1 MKRRSFLFALALCLV
16 LSLLAPLTMTDAHA
30 ANGGNCGDNGSNVK
44 WSLDNSGQLY
54 IYGTGA
60 MEDYG
65 SGSDSGWSSLVLS
78 IKSIRVDEGVTHVA
92 DNAFNG
98 CYKATSAVLGDTV
111 TSIGSYAFY
120 GCSALAAVSIPSGVT
135 AIEPY
140 TFYGCSKLYTAT
152 LPSGL
157 TQIGDRAFFGCS
169 TLYNSSIPST
179 VVSIGESA
187 FEQCSKFTRI
197 SIPSGIQSI
206 GARAFSDTGL
216 MSVTLPEGL
225 TSVGDYAFFACT
237 ALRTATIRCE
247 GAEFGSSIFSGCTA
261 LTGVTLPEG
270 MTKLT
275 NNYFSGCTALKS
287 VTLPKTLTEIASYAF
302 SGCSGLERIEFPAS
316 LTSIGGNAFRNCSA
330 LKNILFWGRAPSI
343 TSNAFNG
350 VTATAKYLSNQT
362 TWTSAKRINYGGT
375 LTWVAQPVSGS
386 CGTSASWSWSPSTG
400 VLTISGS
407 GAMNDYDSE
416 VALPWAD
423 LRTHIT
429 GIEIKSGVKTIGKN
443 AFTGCRGA
451 TYVTI
456 PSTVTSIGESAF
468 NGCSSITKVTIPN
481 SVTSIGDKA
490 FYGCT
495 GVTELTLSNAVTS
508 IGESAF
514 SQSSIRELTIP
525 ASVTS
530 IGKYAFYGPSL
541 ESVTFQG
548 SAPTIEGSVFYYNN
562 EKTIAYYPFN
572 DASWT
577 KAIQTSFG
585 GNTAWVGVEN
595 GLCKGRCGDNM
606 FWTLNADHTVL
617 TFSGSGDWYP
627 LVERYREDGE
637 WCEDYTPGAWNAFS
651 GTVTSIVL
659 EPGVTIIPESAFR
672 NMDCVQSVSIPE
684 SMKEI
689 EQEAFSG
696 CDALASVTVP
706 NGVTSIGG
714 YAFQYCPA
722 LTTATLPD
730 SVTYLGPYAF
740 RNCSALTAISIPDG
754 VKQIYNYTFQGCTA
768 LETVHIGSGLTKIDL
783 LAFNRASAIT
793 RVEIEDL
800 AAWCNVTIASTVE
813 SSPLEQGAALYLNGE
828 LVTDLVI
835 PDGVTSVSAKTFEGC
850 TSLKSVTIPDSV
862 TAIGKSAF
870 DSCPNLET
878 VSIGDG
884 VKTIGETAFSFC
896 GNLQSISIGS
906 GVTSI
911 GHLAFE
917 SNKSLSRVELHDVS
931 AWCRVNFQEL
941 NYLNAGGDDIKSSNP
956 FYGGADLYLN
966 GAKVTNLAIPEDV
979 TSIGSRAF
987 LRCGS
992 LESVTI
998 PAGVT
1003 SIGSNA
1009 FYECANLSAVNLTEG
1024 LKRIEENA
1032 FYHCSKLGVV
1042 TLPEGMQSV
1051 GQYAF
1056 SGCAENLRVNMP
1068 KTLPSFG
1075 YDAFRC
1081 QGSTQV
1087 NITDLPAWYAA
1098 SFATSPFA
1106 NSGYSLYLNGQPVTD
1121 LVIPDGVASI
1131 GKRVFYRCANL
1142 QTVTLPAS
1150 LTKIDEYAFGGCT
1163 QLNRIRFL
1171 GNAPASIHQYA
1182 FNSVTATAEYPA
1194 VDATWTTAKR
1204 QNYGGT
1210 LTWSEHYDYTG
1221 TCGTN
1226 LKWGLDEAGTLVI
1239 YGTGSMDN
1247 YYLGYAGTRVNPPWY
1262 AYKDNIRSVVVRSGA
1277 KSIGNYAFYM
1287 CPVLK
1292 SLKIENASLSIGDLA
1307 FSGSAISMIDFG
1319 NGSIVLGAGAFYD
1332 CDKIKTLTLGSKI
1345 SFAQPSNMHFSY
1357 CDGLESITIRCAE
1370 LPANVIHTCGSLS
1383 QVTLEGVK
1391 SIGAYNFENCPALKT
1406 ITIPASVT
1414 KLSNGLFLR
1423 SGLTDVY
1430 IQGQDVEFTYEV
1442 LPAGVTVH
1450 APECSTAHAYVINN
1464 QKQYNYS
1471 FAALEG
1477 DTSKHVYGD
1486 PVWTWNED
1494 HTEATAAFSCSAR
1507 NDDTQVIDAVI
1518 TSETTAPTCTEDGYV
1533 TATATVSF
1541 EGQTFTDVQTL
1552 PGESATG
1559 HHFGGDPEWIW
1570 SEDLSSVTVNFHCA
1584 DCDAV
1589 DAAET
1594 EYLDYGREEPTHVKD
1609 GSIYAT
1615 VVAVYQDEEY
1625 TEYKEIPLPAL
1636 GHSYGDPVWTWSE
1649 DHSEAKAT
1657 FTCDCGDVCT
1667 LNGSITH
1674 EDAPAT
1680 HFETGLRTFTA
1691 SVTLDDVTYTDE
1703 ATAVLPLT
1711 PHVYEAAWTWSEDLS
1726 TASAVLTCTYGD
1738 DTRTL
1743 DAVVR
1748 TERINPTSEADGAD
1762 VYTASVTCG
1771 GEEFT
1776 DEQRVT
1782 IHFWNAPEWT
1792 WSEDF
1797 SSAQAKFTCANC
1809 GETVTLDAAVTSETT
1824 EPTHVTDGA
1833 TVYTAS
1839 AALDGATYT
1848 DAQSVTLPALGHEW
1862 GAPDWTWSPDG
1873 SAAQLTLRCT
1883 GCDAEVALDAT
1894 VTQSKRT
1901 EPTCTEDGSVR
1912 FVASVRYEGTRY
1924 TDNFVLTL
1932 PALGHSWSDPVWTW
1946 SEDDATAD
1954 AAFTCANCGETQ
1966 TISAAV
1972 TSQTTEPT
1980 HEADGETVYTAS
1992 VEHDGETFTDA
2003 QSVVLP
2009 ALGHEWGTPD
2019 WTWAPDGSAAE
2030 LTLRC
2035 TGGDKE
2041 VTLDATVTQTKR
2053 TEPTCTED
2061 GSVKLIASVRYD
2073 GERYTDTYIL
2083 VLPALGHVTEVHGA
2097 KDATCTEPG
2106 LTGDEVCTVCGE
2118 TVRHSEEIPALGHDY
2133 RSVVTEPTCTEQGFT
2148 THTCA
2153 RCGDTYVDSYVDA
2166 AHKTELRG
2174 AKDAT
2179 CTEPGYTGDEVCTV
2193 CGETVRAG
2201 EEIPALGH
2209 DYEFVVT
2216 APTCT
2221 EQGFTTHTCKR
2232 CGESFVDTYTPLTE
2246 HSWDEGSVTLEPTE
2260 TAEGVRTFTCTVCGA
2275 TKTEAIPVLEP
2286 TQTNP
2291 FTDVPEGKFYH
2302 DPVLWAISQ
2311 DPQITTGVTDTT
2323 FMPDRICTRAHV
2335 VTFLWRANGCPEPAN
2350 LTNTFKDVPNG
2361 KYYTKAVLWA
2371 AETGI
2376 TTGYSD
2382 GTFRPDAECT
2392 RGQVVTFLWRAKG
2405 MPTPTKTDNPF
2416 ADVPAGKYY
2425 TTAILWA
2432 LENNITKGRT
2442 ATTFGPD
2449 DACTRGHVVTFLYR
2463 AYA

>member
-1 MKRRSFLFALALCLV
+1 MKRRSFLFALALCLM

-30 ANGGNCGDNGSNVK
+30 EYGHCGANGSDVT
-44 WSLDNSGQLY
+44 WSLSGGTLS
-54 IYGTGA
+54 ISGTGA
-60 MEDYG
+60 MADY
-65 SGSDSGWSSLVLS
+65 DNVTAPWYSSRSSVKT
-78 IKSIRVDEGVTHVA
+78 ITVYNGVTHVGSHAFESCYNATYA
-92 DNAFNG
+92 DIG
-98 CYKATSAVLGDTV
+98 STV
-111 TSIGSYAFY
+111 TSIGAEAFY
-120 GCSALAAVSIPSGVT
+120 GCQSMTTVSIHGDMTVIEPGTFDGCYKLKTARIPAGVT
-135 AIEPY
+135 
-140 TFYGCSKLYTAT
+140 T
-152 LPSGL
+152 
-157 TQIGDRAFFGCS
+157 IGDRAFAGCNVWS
-169 TLYNSSIPST
+169 GTIPST
-179 VVSIGESA
+179 VTSIGESA
-187 FEQCSKFTRI
+187 FSNCHALT
-197 SIPSGIQSI
+197 
-206 GARAFSDTGL
+206 
-216 MSVTLPEGL
+216 SVTLQENV
-225 TSVGDYAFFACT
+225 TSVGNSAFYDCT
-237 ALRTATIRCE
+237 ALKTVEILCPDAAFGTSVFGFCTALTSLTLPDGMTKISESCFE
-247 GAEFGSSIFSGCTA
+247 GCSSLSSVKLPNTLTQIDLAAFRSCTA
-261 LTGVTLPEG
+261 LTGIEFPAG
-270 MTKLT
+270 LT
-275 NNYFSGCTALKS
+275 ILNNYTFSGCTALKKI
-287 VTLPKTLTEIASYAF
+287 V
-302 SGCSGLERIEFPAS
+302 
-316 LTSIGGNAFRNCSA
+316 
-330 LKNILFWGRAPSI
+330 FWGKAPTI
-343 TSNAFNG
+343 GSNAFLG
-350 VTATAKYLSNQT
+350 VTSTARYLSSQT
-362 TWTSAKRINYGGT
+362 TWTSAKRVNYGGK
-375 LTWVAQPVSGS
+375 LTWAALTVSGK

-407 GAMNDYDSE
+407 GAMNDYDSAA
-416 VALPWAD
+416 ALPWEI
-423 LRTHIT
+423 LRTQIT

-443 AFTGCRGA
+443 AFTGCSSA
-451 TYVTI
+451 AYVTI

-481 SVTSIGDKA
+481 SVTSIGNSA
-490 FYGCT
+490 FSGCT
-495 GVTELTLSNAVTS
+495 GVTELTLSNTLTS

-530 IGKYAFYGPSL
+530 IGKYAFYGPAL

-548 SAPTIEGSVFYYNN
+548 SAPAIGGSVFSYNDS
-562 EKTIAYYPFN
+562 KKIIAYYPYN

-577 KAIQTSFG
+577 KDKQTSFY
-585 GNTAWVGVEN
+585 GNTVWVGVEN

-606 FWTLNADHTVL
+606 YWTLNADQTVL
-617 TFSGSGDWYP
+617 TFSGSGDWYS
-627 LVERYREDGE
+627 LIYRYREDGE

-684 SMKEI
+684 SVKEI

-740 RNCSALTAISIPDG
+740 RNCSALTAIAIPDG
-754 VKQIYNYTFQGCTA
+754 VTQIYNYTFQGCTA

-783 LAFNRASAIT
+783 QAFNRASAIT

-800 AAWCNVTIASTVE
+800 AAWCNVTISAHVE
-813 SSPLEQGAALYLNGE
+813 SSPMELGAALYLNGE

-850 TSLKSVTIPDSV
+850 ISLKSVTIPDSV

-917 SNKSLSRVELHDVS
+917 SNKSLNRVELHDVS
-931 AWCRVNFQEL
+931 AWCRVDFQQL
-941 NYLNAGGDDIKSSNP
+941 NYLNAGGDDVKSSNP

-966 GAKVTNLAIPEDV
+966 GAKVTNLVIPEDV

-1024 LKRIEENA
+1024 LKRIDENA

-1068 KTLPSFG
+1068 KTLPAFG
-1075 YDAFRC
+1075 YDALRC

-1087 NITDLPAWYAA
+1087 YITDLPAWCAA
-1098 SFATSPFA
+1098 SFTTSPFA
-1106 NSGYSLYLNGQPVTD
+1106 NSGYTLYFNEQPVTD
-1121 LVIPDGVASI
+1121 LVIPDGVTSI
-1131 GKRVFYRCANL
+1131 GKRVFYHCANL

-1150 LTKIDEYAFGGCT
+1150 LTKIDEYAFGSCT

-1182 FNSVTATAEYPA
+1182 FNSVTAAAEYPA
-1194 VDATWTTAKR
+1194 ADATWTTAKR

-1210 LTWSEHYDYTG
+1210 LTWSEHYEYTG

-1332 CDKIKTLTLGSKI
+1332 CDKLKTLTLGSKI

-1414 KLSNGLFLR
+1414 KLSNGLFHN

-1486 PVWTWNED
+1486 PVWTWNAD
-1494 HTEATAAFSCSAR
+1494 HTEAIAAFSCTAHG
-1507 NDDTQVIDAVI
+1507 DDTQVISASV
-1518 TSETTAPTCTEDGYV
+1518 TSEITAPTCTEDGFATCTAAV
-1533 TATATVSF
+1533 TF
-1541 EGQTFTDVQTL
+1541 EGKTYTDVQTV

-1570 SEDLSSVTVNFHCA
+1570 SEDLSSVTVHFHCA

-1615 VVAVYQDEEY
+1615 VVAVYQDQEY

-1657 FTCDCGDVCT
+1657 FTCDCGDVRT
-1667 LNGSITH
+1667 LSGSITH
-1674 EDAPAT
+1674 EDTPAT

-1738 DTRTL
+1738 DSQTL
-1743 DAVVR
+1743 DAAVR
-1748 TERINPTSEADGAD
+1748 TERIDPTSEADGAD

-1771 GEEFT
+1771 GQEFT

-1792 WSEDF
+1792 WSEDL

-1824 EPTHVTDGA
+1824 EPTHVMDGA

-1839 AALDGATYT
+1839 AALDGETYT

-1862 GAPDWTWSPDG
+1862 GAPDWTWAPDG

-1946 SEDDATAD
+1946 SEDDTTAD

-2003 QSVVLP
+2003 QSITLP

-2133 RSVVTEPTCTEQGFT
+2133 ESVVTEPTCTEQGFT

-2174 AKDAT
+2174 AKEAT
-2179 CTEPGYTGDEVCTV
+2179 CTEPGCTGDEVCTV

-2209 DYEFVVT
+2209 DYESAVT
-2216 APTCT
+2216 EPTCT

-2232 CGESFVDTYTPLTE
+2232 CGESFVDAYTPLTE
-2246 HSWDEGSVTLEPTE
+2246 HSWDDGVVTLEPTE

-2350 LTNTFKDVPNG
+2350 TTNTFKDVPNG

-2382 GTFRPDAECT
+2382 GTFRPDDECT